1 MNINDVFPSTP
12 KNSENQSP
20 SWEAGSSSAVKK
32 FSGFYGTS
40 KGSLPF
46 SQQAQI
52 FLQPEPD

>member
-1 MNINDVFPSTP
+1 MFSRLRQKK

-20 SWEAGSSSAVKK
+20 SCEAGSSAAVKK
-32 FSGFYGTS
+32 LSEFYGTS
-40 KGSLPF
+40 KRSLPS